1 MALTRG
7 IRLPVLLGLA
17 LLIAWPFVFDGAYDR
32 RVLTLAGIYALL
44 VIGYQ
49 LVFGHAGALALTQG
63 TFFGL
68 GAYAT
73 GLLATRYG
81 MPVLVTLPAAMA
93 LPVVVARIVAVPIL
107 RLDSHYLALASLAV
121 AQIVFLLAI
130 GWEPVTGGANGLP
143 GVPGVAAFGFEL
155 PRGLPLLALVWVL
168 VALAAFLSWQLTRG
182 PFGRA
187 WQVMRDSPLAAQSI
201 GLDLLHLRR
210 VAFLTGAAFA
220 GVAGALHAHT
230 LRIVSPEVL
239 DFHIMVACLTMTV
252 VGGRTRIAGAIL
264 AAVLLVHL
272 PEWLRD
278 LEKYYLIAYGAILL
292 IAIIVA
298 PEGLIGALERLRAWL
313 LPEQPLPALPARA
326 LPVRAPLPG
335 TGPLLDIRNVS
346 RSFGPALVLNRV
358 SFDVRR
364 GEILGLIGPN
374 GSGKT
379 TLLNVI
385 SGFYP
390 AEAGSILFAADAI
403 EHLPPQRVARRG
415 IGRSFQTIDLAAGMT
430 ALDNVAIA
438 RAAARGLSLGRAL
451 TAPINDP
458 TLNEMRGEAVSLLET
473 LGATESAMRDVTTL
487 SHDARRRVEVARALA
502 VQPHLLMLDEPAAG
516 LDQAG
521 QADLAARLRHLAKG
535 GLTILLVEH
544 NMPFLMG
551 LADRIVCLDQGRVVA
566 TGTPA
571 DIRADPKVIAAYL
584 GVPAS

>member
-1 MALTRG
+1 MRRG
-7 IRLPVLLGLA
+7 LRLPLLLGLT
-17 LLIAWPFVFDGAYDR
+17 LLIAWPFVFDSAYDR

-44 VIGYQ
+44 VLGYQ

-73 GLLATRYG
+73 GLLGAKFG
-81 MPVLVTLPAAMA
+81 LPFPVTFLAAIIVPA
-93 LPVVVARIVAVPIL
+93 VVALIVAVPVL

-130 GWEPVTGGANGLP
+130 SWQSLTGGANGVP
-143 GVPGVAAFGFEL
+143 GVPGIGLMGVDV
-155 PRGLPLLALVWVL
+155 PRGLPLLGVVWAL
-168 VALAAFLSWQLTRG
+168 VALAAIIVWQLSRG
-182 PFGRA
+182 AYGRA

-201 GLDLLHLRR
+201 GLDIFRLRL
-210 VAFLTGAAFA
+210 VAYLIGAAFA
-220 GVAGALHAHT
+220 GAAGALHAHT

-239 DFHIMVACLTMTV
+239 DFHVMVACLTVTV

-264 AAVLLVHL
+264 GAVLLVHL

-278 LEKYYLIAYGAILL
+278 LEKYYLIAYGAVLL
-292 IAIIVA
+292 AAITIA
-298 PEGLIGALERLRAWL
+298 PDGLIGALERLRARL
-313 LPEQPLPALPARA
+313 LPDTPLPPPPAVP
-326 LPVRAPLPG
+326 LPVVTPLPG
-335 TGPLLDIRNVS
+335 AGPLLDIRHVS
-346 RSFGPALVLNRV
+346 RGFGAMKALDRV

-364 GEILGLIGPN
+364 GEIVGLIGPN

-390 AEAGSILFAADAI
+390 AETGSIRFAAAAI
-403 EHLPPQRVARRG
+403 EHLPPRLVARRG
-415 IGRSFQTIDLAAGMT
+415 IGRSFQTIDLAPDMT
-430 ALDNVAIA
+430 ALDNVAVA
-438 RAAARGLSLGRAL
+438 GAARQGLDLMQSLRAPF
-451 TAPINDP
+451 ADP
-458 TLNEMRGEAVSLLET
+458 ALARIRGEAMTLLEA
-473 LGATESAMRDVTTL
+473 LGATDVAMLDSAAL
-487 SHDARRRVEVARALA
+487 SHDRRRRVEIARALA
-502 VQPHLLMLDEPAAG
+502 LQPHLLLLDEPAAG
-516 LDQAG
+516 LDAGG
-521 QADLAARLRHLAKG
+521 QADLAARLRALVKQ
-535 GLTILLVEH
+535 GLTILIVEH

-571 DIRADPKVIAAYL
+571 EIRAEPKVIAAYL